1 MPRQQENLLI
11 ASSVMDAP
19 TDLRDAV
26 KRNLVADLARSF
38 GRVRLRVN
46 GTSMLPSIWPGDIL
60 TVNQCNAADLIPGR
74 IVLCYRNQALVAHR
88 VVGKRATFW

>member
-46 GTSMLPSIWPGDIL
+46 GTSMLPSIW
-60 TVNQCNAADLIPGR
+60 
-74 IVLCYRNQALVAHR
+74 
-88 VVGKRATFW
+88 ATSLQ